1 MIIGTTLLT
10 TILGLA
16 GTFLGLAILVQ
27 VIQEC
32 WKYLFSTKSS
42 AYERALFAFIGPWA
56 RRLMKPGVLPDLQ
69 VDGPFQFWRRRP
81 RGKLL
86 PLDKPDLVAA
96 MERTAPTWVRRAL
109 DALTVEAD
117 RPSVIPS
124 PPSPALKALVN
135 ELSMAERGSPGFTT
149 ANEVSAFLR
158 EWNIAVTPGQG
169 VSSVALPAMVD
180 AAALLGDFR
189 ECFLPHVTQ
198 AERTFDQLQRNFDFT
213 YRRRNTLITFCIALT
228 LSLTA
233 NLPIGR
239 LYHRADTMSPDEAVA
254 MAEAMRTLSD
264 SLAAPDPAH
273 AARYDRIRERLLRAL
288 DNMSVGQPDPSSPS
302 TADQGWLSRIG
313 GALRDVWM
321 RIRSGGPL
329 YLVECLVTALL
340 LSFGAPFWNDLA
352 GTVLRLQRGPP
363 KVPKSEAVG

>member
-42 AYERALFAFIGPWA
+42 AYERALFSFVGPWA
-56 RRLMKPGVLPDLQ
+56 RQLMRPGVLPDLQ

-86 PLDKPDLVAA
+86 PLDKPELVAA
-96 MERTAPTWVRRAL
+96 MERTAPAWVRRAL
-109 DALTVEAD
+109 DTLTVEAE
-117 RPSVIPS
+117 RTKAAAS
-124 PPSPALKALVN
+124 PPSPALKALVD
-135 ELSMAERGSPGFTT
+135 ELSMAERGSPGFMT
-149 ANEVSAFLR
+149 ANEISAFLR
-158 EWNIAVTPGQG
+158 DWNIAVVPDQG
-169 VSSVALPAMVD
+169 TGSVALPSTID
-180 AAALLGDFR
+180 AVALLSDFR
-189 ECFLPHVTQ
+189 ERFLPHVTQ

-213 YRRRNTLITFCIALT
+213 YRRRNTLITFFIAITLT
-228 LSLTA
+228 ITA

-254 MAEAMRTLSD
+254 MAEAMRKLSD

-288 DNMSVGQPDPSSPS
+288 DNMSVGQPDVSSRS
-302 TADQGWLSRIG
+302 DADQGWLSRIG
-313 GALRDVWM
+313 GGLRDVWV

-352 GTVLRLQRGPP
+352 GTMLRLQRGPP
-363 KVPKSEAVG
+363 KVPKPEAVG